1 MRTALFMLAAVST
14 VIFLGAHFVF
24 SAQSTA
30 DVPATAEMKQSLRTQ
45 ILGEQTGQ
53 SQSQDE
59 YVIGHG
65 DIISVSVY
73 GEGDMAPSTAV
84 GGARPA
90 EAGDVPRVSGAG
102 VMVMMDGRVSL
113 LHIGDVE
120 VVGLTL
126 TQLADYLKQ
135 LYATVYEDPIV
146 TTTLVQSNSLR
157 YTVMGNVTAPGV
169 FFLDYPLTIVQ
180 AVARS
185 GGFTE
190 WANREVTI
198 VRETVKETEQDLFKG
213 NTLSFDYD
221 DFISGKNLQKNITI
235 RSGDIVIVN

>member
-1 MRTALFMLAAVST
+1 MRSILLVFTALCAMMVFVAQPLLA
-14 VIFLGAHFVF
+14 
-24 SAQSTA
+24 AQSTA
-30 DVPATAEMKQSLRTQ
+30 DVPATAEMKESLRAR
-45 ILGEQTGQ
+45 ILGEQAG
-53 SQSQDE
+53 SIPSEDE

-73 GEGDMAPSTAV
+73 GEGDMAASTAAAA
-84 GGARPA
+84 ARPS
-90 EAGDVPRVSGAG
+90 EAGDVPRTSGSG

-113 LHIGDVE
+113 LHIGDVQ
-120 VVGLTL
+120 VVDLTL

-135 LYATVYEDPIV
+135 LYATVFEDPIV

-157 YTVMGNVTAPGV
+157 YTVMGNVTTPGV

-190 WANREVTI
+190 WANRDVTV
-198 VRETVKETEQDLFKG
+198 VREKLKESDQEQFKG

-221 DFISGKNLQKNITI
+221 GFVSGKELRKNIMI
-235 RSGDIVIVN
+235 RSGDIIIVH

>member
-1 MRTALFMLAAVST
+1 MRTVLFMLAAVST
-14 VIFLGAHFVF
+14 VIFLGAQSVF

-45 ILGEQTGQ
+45 ILGDQTGQ
-53 SQSQDE
+53 NQSQDE

-84 GGARPA
+84 GAARPA
-90 EAGDVPRVSGAG
+90 EAGDAPRVSGAG

-157 YTVMGNVTAPGV
+157 YTVMGNVTGPGV

-190 WANREVTI
+190 WANRDVTI
-198 VRETVKETEQDLFKG
+198 VRETIKEAEQDLFKG

-221 DFISGKNLQKNITI
+221 DFVSGKNLQKNITI
-235 RSGDIVIVN
+235 RSGDIVIVH